1 MSSFGTQ
8 TKCKACDKTVYAA
21 EVISAGGVNYHNT
34 CFRCSHCNGR
44 LALSNYSCLD
54 GTLFCKPHFEQLL
67 KEKGSGALKSSS
79 LGRNNDL
86 NRSPSKL
93 SSLFSGTQEKCASC
107 KKTVYP
113 LEKVTVDG
121 EFYHQSCFKCAHG
134 GCKLTTSSYA
144 ALDGLVYCKPHFS
157 QLFKEKGSYNHLTT
171 STNKKNH
178 SVDEQEEGSTTTT
191 TTTDVDEPPQP
202 PVEETQD

>member
-44 LALSNYSCLD
+44 LA
-54 GTLFCKPHFEQLL
+54 
-67 KEKGSGALKSSS
+67 
-79 LGRNNDL
+79 

-202 PVEETQD
+202 PVEETQV